1 MLGLDVRVA
10 FTGREIDVVDLHQL
24 WQYAAELLADEVLDQ
39 GFAGVFGLD
48 AMFGEDSVYKIGGG
62 LEC

>member
-1 MLGLDVRVA
+1 
-10 FTGREIDVVDLHQL
+10 VDLHQL

-39 GFAGVFGLD
+39 GFVGVFGID
-48 AMFGEDSVYKIGGG
+48 AMLGEDSVYKIGGG